1 MLGTKWD
8 AATFQLHEKNN
19 IIVFTLI
26 KRIRNALEEEHS
38 PSVTDR
44 SFE

>member
-8 AATFQLHEKNN
+8 AATFQVREENN
-19 IIVFTLI
+19 SIVLTLI
-26 KRIRNALEEEHS
+26 KRIRSALEGEHS

-44 SFE
+44 NFE